1 VVAIVI
7 VVIVKIGLVTLAVV
21 VDGLLVELLHKG
33 LLVVEVESKKKR
45 DKNHQ
50 FMKRTLYD
58 KNQFKID

>member
-33 LLVVEVESKKKR
+33 LLVVEVESKKKEI
-45 DKNHQ
+45 
-50 FMKRTLYD
+50 
-58 KNQFKID
+58 KIYETHLVR